1 MAEKYNQII
10 NLVDKYYYFI
20 ASPKKIILL
29 SSSND
34 LEEAKKLA
42 ISKLE
47 PKIDKFIGKKLIFV
61 KIINTYNKF
70 KNKDTNELGL
80 VGGPL
85 AFEFMSGIVENKKKI
100 TNEKEIGNN
109 KYYLSKKYIKENIN
123 EISKNLSK
131 VVKKYLSEYKTKNFM
146 DVSIL

>member
-1 MAEKYNQII
+1 MAEKYDQII
-10 NLVDKYYYFI
+10 GLVDKYYYFV
-20 ASPKKIILL
+20 ASPKKIILI

-34 LEEAKKLA
+34 LAKAKKMA
-42 ISKLE
+42 IEKLE

-80 VGGPL
+80 VGGPI
-85 AFEFMSGIVENKKKI
+85 AFEFMSGLVENKKKI

-123 EISKNLSK
+123 EISKKLSN
-131 VVKKYLSEYKTKNFM
+131 VVKMYLSDYKTKNFM
-146 DVSIL
+146 DISIL